1 MPNVSKSIKQ
11 DPNWTRALIL
21 SRQLDVNKYPATWV
35 LNFIN
40 EWNAAVARLRR

>member
-1 MPNVSKSIKQ
+1 MAQIPYEIKQ
-11 DPNWTRALIL
+11 DPNWTRALEI
-21 SRQLDVNKYPATWV
+21 STQYSAGKYPAMWV

>member
-21 SRQLDVNKYPATWV
+21 SRQLNVNKYPATWV
-35 LNFIN
+35 LKFIN
-40 EWNAAVARLRR
+40 EWNAAVTRLRR